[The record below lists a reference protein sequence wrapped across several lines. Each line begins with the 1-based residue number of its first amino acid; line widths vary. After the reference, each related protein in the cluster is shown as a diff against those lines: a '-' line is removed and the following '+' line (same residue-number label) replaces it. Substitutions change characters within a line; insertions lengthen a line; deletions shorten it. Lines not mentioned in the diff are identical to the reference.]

1 MKINRKTKFNFLL
14 ESALFFV
21 IMLTMKS
28 GCDQQKNEHIVL
40 GTLAVDAGNTNRFS
54 TPISFQCLPKDIFGD
69 PAKFRRDGFFHF
81 IGDASDI
88 SLLRDNHLVLIE
100 EGGAHSPINVQW
112 AAESDFDWES
122 VAGKGSLVWVLNGN
136 TPQGT
141 QRKFTLVL
149 EKGTAPSGLFK
160 VEDIDRKHLMVR
172 SGDTPILRYNY
183 GMMHEKEGV
192 SGPNDRSSYIHPA
205 WTPSGKIITGDFSP
219 EHIHQRGIFD
229 AWQKIKFNDVI
240 LNFWELGN
248 EPGRKVTDELGPG
261 VIEGP
266 VFTELDIFNKGV
278 YKGHTLMRDLCVIR
292 MFGIPEEPGRL
303 FDIQVRQIPVDPNNP
318 QKLSKGAGAD
328 SSISMEVLKN
338 SYGGM
343 AFRGAG
349 EWLPENVILD
359 ILTSEGKNRID
370 GNDTEARWV
379 DYTGP
384 LGNGW
389 GGLVMFDH
397 PLNQRYP
404 TSVRIHPKLPY
415 FCFNYTKNE
424 PVTVTMDKP
433 LARLYRFFIHDG
445 HPDKELNERIAR
457 DFVEP
462 PRVKWEPKSL

>member
-1 MKINRKTKFNFLL
+1 MNNHYKIKFNSTARAALL
-14 ESALFFV
+14 F
-21 IMLTMKS
+21 IIILTAVS
-28 GCDQQKNEHIVL
+28 GCSQRKSDRIVL
-40 GTLAVDAGNTNRFS
+40 GTLTVDAGSANRVN
-54 TPISFQCLPKDIFGD
+54 TPISFQCLPKDIFCD
-69 PAKFRRDGFFHF
+69 PAKFRRDGFFHY
-81 IGDASDI
+81 IGDAADI

-100 EGGAHSPINVQW
+100 EGAHSPVNVQW
-112 AAESDFDWES
+112 AAESDFDWER
-122 VAGKGSLVWVLNGN
+122 VAGTGALVWLLNGK

-149 EKGTAPSGLFK
+149 EKGPAPSGLFK
-160 VEDIDRKHLMVR
+160 VEDIDRKHLMVK
-172 SGDTPILRYNY
+172 SGDTPVLRYNY

-192 SGPNDRSSYIHPA
+192 SGPNDRSSYIHPV
-205 WTPSGKIITGDFSP
+205 WTPSGKIVTGDFSP

-240 LNFWELGN
+240 LNFWELGS
-248 EPGRKVTDELGPG
+248 EPGRKVTDELGPS

-266 VFTELDIFNKGV
+266 VFTELDIFNKSV
-278 YKGHTLMRDLCVIR
+278 YNERTLMRELCVIR
-292 MFGIPEEPGRL
+292 IFGVPEEPGWL

-318 QKLSKGAGAD
+318 QKLSKGAGAAD
-328 SSISMEVLKN
+328 SISMEVLQN

-384 LGNGW
+384 LGSGW

-404 TSVRIHPKLPY
+404 TPVRIHPKLPY
-415 FCFNYTKNE
+415 FCFNYTKNG
-424 PVTVTMDKP
+424 PGTVTMDKP
-433 LARLYRFFIHDG
+433 LVRQYRFFIHDG
-445 HPDKELNERIAR
+445 HPDKELNDRIAR

-462 PRVKWEPKSL
+462 PSVTWERKN